1 MIKYAKVV
9 NEQTKVC
16 EVGLGTN
23 TAFYESL
30 GMEEMDV
37 EKGYDG
43 NWYLVGFAPEKPEPT
58 VQEQIEALE
67 AQITHRN
74 LRNAIQGDEYAINK
88 INSIEAE
95 IELLRAKITMEGDTL

>member
-9 NEQTKVC
+9 NEKTKVC

-30 GMEEMDV
+30 GMVEMDV

-58 VQEQIEALE
+58 IQEQIEALE
-67 AQITHRN
+67 AQITNRN

-95 IELLRAKITMEGDTL
+95 IELLRAKITMEGETL

>member
-30 GMEEMDV
+30 GMVEMDV
-37 EKGYDG
+37 EKGYDW

-67 AQITHRN
+67 AQITPRN
-74 LRNAIQGDEYAINK
+74 LRNAIQGDEYALNK